1 MELIE
6 QLGVDWKLLTAQ
18 IVNFAILV
26 GVLGYFVYKPLL
38 NLIDERRDRIAKA
51 MENAGR
57 IEEQTR
63 ELEHFRLEQLKKV
76 DIEIGVMMERSRR
89 DAEAVRDR
97 ILEEAKIET
106 DSMLAKGRR
115 QLEDER
121 VRAFRD
127 IQASLAAMIVR
138 MTGKIL
144 EREFSDADQKRLI
157 AGMEKEIPSLLP

>member
-38 NLIDERRDRIAKA
+38 NLLDERRDRIAKA
-51 MENAGR
+51 MGNAR
-57 IEEQTR
+57 RVEEQTR

-76 DIEIGVMMERSRR
+76 DHEIGVMMERSRR

-138 MTGKIL
+138 ITGKIL

-157 AGMEKEIPSLLP
+157 AGMEKEIPSLLR

>member
-6 QLGVDWKLLTAQ
+6 QLGVDWRLLIAQ
-18 IVNFAILV
+18 IVNFAILA

-38 NLIDERRDRIAKA
+38 NLLDERRDRIVKA
-51 MENAGR
+51 MENAKR

-63 ELEHFRLEQLKKV
+63 ELEHFRLEQLQKV
-76 DIEIGVMMERSRR
+76 DHEIGVMMERSRR
-89 DAEAVRDR
+89 DAEIVRNR
-97 ILEEAKIET
+97 IMEEAKIET

-127 IQASLAAMIVR
+127 IQESLAAVIVR
-138 MTGKIL
+138 VTGKIL

-157 AGMEKEIPSLLP
+157 ASMEKEIPLLLR